1 MKMKHAIAAVA
12 VMLACAAG
20 IGSAQARCS
29 PPSTGGKTWEPVYVY
44 FQTGSATIN
53 PPERKKIVDHA
64 KLAKANYIQ
73 KICVTGTTD
82 KQGDAR
88 ANARLSKQRATAVAS
103 ELRKQGIAAS
113 VIETEAAGEPGG
125 SWFGGLGASSADR
138 RVEIRF
144 TK

>member
-1 MKMKHAIAAVA
+1 MRKTYAVAAVA
-12 VMLACAAG
+12 VMFACTAG
-20 IGSAQARCS
+20 IGTAEARCS

-44 FQTGSATIN
+44 FHTGSATIN
-53 PPERKKIVDHA
+53 PPERKKIVDNA

-73 KICVTGTTD
+73 KICVTGTAD
-82 KQGDAR
+82 KQGDAS
-88 ANARLSKQRATAVAS
+88 ANARLSKQRSDAVAS

-113 VIETEAAGEPGG
+113 VIETESTGEPGG
-125 SWFGGLGASSADR
+125 SWFARLGASSADR